1 MADYRLVHVA
11 RAACPSTDRTT
22 RFDGVLCVL
31 KFSGIFM
38 LQTLLRSS
46 GCSRGSYARV
56 MVVVGAL
63 IGASATQA
71 QVAHD
76 HSPILTATNTAGA
89 AASISAPP
97 LTFEST
103 LSRYKPMTDQKLGSW
118 RDAND
123 TVTRIGGWRTYLK
136 EAQMPDAKTTTPA
149 VAPATPAAANPHAG
163 HGVKR

>member
-1 MADYRLVHVA
+1 
-11 RAACPSTDRTT
+11 
-22 RFDGVLCVL
+22 
-31 KFSGIFM
+31 M
-38 LQTLLRSS
+38 LQILPRYS
-46 GCSRGSYARV
+46 GCLGGSCARV

-76 HSPILTATNTAGA
+76 HSPRLTATHTAGA
-89 AASISAPP
+89 AASVVAPP

-118 RDAND
+118 REAND

-149 VAPATPAAANPHAG
+149 SAPATPAIPAVANPHAG
-163 HGVKR
+163 HGVKP